1 MNKEKTTR
9 YLVALGLPMQTIH
22 EYVSHGN
29 VTCST
34 PRGIVALPPD
44 VQQIMEQVQE
54 IIGDG
59 YEIYHVVVSEMFGC
73 VVYNYLLRPLAEDE
87 DDYIYE
93 GLKEGC
99 ALSYCWN
106 TAIPEYSEPGDVY
119 VWFNQRTKSLTR
131 IG

>member
-1 MNKEKTTR
+1 MNKEKTMR

-22 EYVSHGN
+22 EYVAHGN

-34 PRGIVALPPD
+34 SRGIVAPAPD
-44 VQQIMEQVQE
+44 VQQIMEQLQVSF
-54 IIGDG
+54 GDE

-73 VVYNYLLRPLAEDE
+73 VLYNYLLRPANEDE
-87 DDYIYE
+87 DNYIFD

-99 ALSYCWN
+99 VLSYCWN
-106 TAIPEYSEPGDVY
+106 TAIPEYSEVGDIY